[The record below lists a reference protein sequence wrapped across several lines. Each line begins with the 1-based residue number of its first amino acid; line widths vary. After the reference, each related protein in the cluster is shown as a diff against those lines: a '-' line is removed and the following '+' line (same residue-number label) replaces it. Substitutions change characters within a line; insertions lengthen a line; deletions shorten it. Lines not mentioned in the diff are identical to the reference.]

1 LSLMDHSPAQALTD
15 RNHHVLDAFL
25 TKTGQ
30 MCHIGKMPVSAPT
43 RNLSISL
50 IAVPEASAA
59 VLYGLHEVFMCVGT
73 AWESLTGEQTNT
85 RTITPRIVG
94 RTTQPM
100 RTTFNAPLVP
110 DHTLSEEH
118 RSDVVIACD
127 LNFNDGGGP
136 VGRWQ
141 EEVAWIQDQYE
152 RGAIICSVCTGSMML
167 AEAGLLNNREATS
180 HWSAVGTFERCYPQV
195 LLRPERVLVP
205 SGLEHRIITAGGATS
220 WTELALYLVARFCG
234 DAEAR
239 RIAKVFLFGDRS
251 DGQLPFAAMAR
262 PKQHED
268 AVIAQSQVWIA
279 DHYGASNPVTKMA
292 KQSGLTSRTFKR
304 RFAKATGYAPLDYIQ
319 SLRIEEA
326 KQMLETTGDAI
337 DDIATLVGYDDPNS
351 FRRLFKR
358 TTGITP
364 HQYRVRF
371 KTVTVA

>member
-1 LSLMDHSPAQALTD
+1 
-15 RNHHVLDAFL
+15 
-25 TKTGQ
+25 
-30 MCHIGKMPVSAPT
+30 MPVSAPA
-43 RNLSISL
+43 RKISISL
-50 IAVPEASAA
+50 IAVREVSAA
-59 VLYGLHEVFMCVGT
+59 NVYVLHELFTCVGT
-73 AWESLTGEQTNT
+73 AWEALTGEKTNT
-85 RTITPRIVG
+85 RLITPRIVG
-94 RTTQPM
+94 RTTEPI
-100 RTTFNAPLVP
+100 RTTFGATLLP
-110 DHTLSEEH
+110 DHTFDEKH
-118 RSDVVIACD
+118 RSDVVIVGD
-127 LNFNDGGGP
+127 VNFDDGGGP
-136 VGRWQ
+136 VGRWKH
-141 EEVAWIQDQYE
+141 EIAWIRDQYE

-180 HWSAVGTFERCYPQV
+180 HWSAVGTFEKCYPQV

-205 SGLEHRIITAGGATS
+205 SGLEHRVVTSGGGTS
-220 WTELALYLVARFCG
+220 WTELGLYLIARFCG
-234 DAEAR
+234 DEEAR

-268 AVIAQSQVWIA
+268 AVIAQSQMWIA
-279 DHYGASNPVTKMA
+279 DHYAVANPVAKMA
-292 KQSGLTSRTFKR
+292 ELSGLTSRTFKR

-337 DDIATLVGYDDPNS
+337 DDIASLVGYDEPNS

-371 KTVTVA
+371 KIVTEPSSVLEPPGI